1 MNSSINVN
9 TQKTNGKISL
19 LFCEEMESNITLQLP
34 DFEEQS
40 LNNVIP
46 VDHKYLP
53 RTNEDETN
61 VSSTIDESEDRSY
74 LQKNNSS
81 LTMDSNGQK
90 NFEELEENFETFIA
104 SDEDGQTK
112 IYFGPFTEKLKLQ
125 VIDFETNQVKPLKNF
140 NLIQNGL
147 IIELYQYWTKQKYK
161 IARLCHW
168 IRGLCPNPLNFTDPS
183 LYVKVKNLMKA
194 KHKQII
200 RTRTKKFAGCYRNF
214 QYSPFFKLENFT
226 EEVVD
231 ETEKEKELRLEL
243 KKVEK
248 TVNRQCKEIAR
259 KDAIIKSLDHHFR
272 KVSDEILALKEE
284 LKSVKKENK
293 SLLLKIGENN
303 EFSEDIRES
312 YKRKRKS
319 NTEFLDIK
327 EEDETLL
334 KRRREKASPSIPEI
348 EHIYSLSPKKE
359 IVIEPEIN
367 EFAFPILEMA
377 EFNEL
382 IISQQNVIT
391 SDPLSQ
397 TNKRATL
404 GRPKKKW
411 SNNTNVIDG
420 NQPEDISKI
429 LSVKLEPL
437 SNSNN

>member
-1 MNSSINVN
+1 MNSCINVN
-9 TQKTNGKISL
+9 TQEKNGKISL

-34 DFEEQS
+34 DLEEQS

-53 RTNEDETN
+53 RTHEDEIN
-61 VSSTIDESEDRSY
+61 VASTIDESEDRSY

-90 NFEELEENFETFIA
+90 NFEEFEENFETFIA

-147 IIELYQYWTKQKYK
+147 IIELYQYWAKQKYK

-226 EEVVD
+226 EEVID

-272 KVSDEILALKEE
+272 KVSDEISALKEE
-284 LKSVKKENK
+284 LK
-293 SLLLKIGENN
+293 
-303 EFSEDIRES
+303 ES
-312 YKRKRKS
+312 YKKKRKS
-319 NTEFLDIK
+319 NTEFLDVK
-327 EEDETLL
+327 EEGETQL

-367 EFAFPILEMA
+367 EFAFPLLEMA

-382 IISQQNVIT
+382 IINQQNVIT
-391 SDPLSQ
+391 SDALIQ

-404 GRPKKKW
+404 GRPKKKK
-411 SNNTNVIDG
+411 SNNTDVIDG
-420 NQPEDISKI
+420 NKSEDISKI
-429 LSVKLEPL
+429 LSIKLEPL
-437 SNSNN
+437 NKSNN